1 MLMAVAWP
9 WLSPFVELGPG
20 FGIHI
25 SIDHVDAGGIGDRF
39 DFLAHSRTHEERNF
53 PQGLF
58 SFVAPLHA
66 LINLRL
72 KKRLKDAVL
81 EGRHL

>member
-25 SIDHVDAGGIGDRF
+25 SVDHVDAGGIGDRF
-39 DFLAHSRTHEERNF
+39 NFLAHGRTHKERNF
-53 PQGLF
+53 LQGLF
-58 SFVAPLHA
+58 RFAAPLHA

-72 KKRLKDAVL
+72 NKRLKDPVL
-81 EGRHL
+81 EGHHL